1 MPMVDLKCPA
11 GHQYEAFRHPS
22 QVQDVEPCA
31 ECGAEAVR
39 IFVCKR
45 PHSYDG
51 LQQPLVVWRRP
62 DGTYAVPAQPDA
74 RKPVEYER
82 VELRNVFEIRGVE
95 RAIDREER
103 EKFER
108 AQIGKEMLAEG
119 TTATNRSE
127 LRSRMQ
133 HMRPHMRDFARL
145 AMDQNNA
152 KPRAKYRGNF
162 YFEALSQNASNRD
175 DGRNRDGGKVRK

>member
-1 MPMVDLKCPA
+1 MPMCDYRCEA

-31 ECGAEAVR
+31 ECGAEAKR
-39 IFVCKR
+39 IFVAKR
-45 PHSYDG
+45 PHSYNG

-82 VELRNVFEIRGVE
+82 VELRNAFEIRNVE
-95 RAIDREER
+95 RSIDREER

-127 LRSRMQ
+127 LRQKMQ
-133 HMRPHMRDFARL
+133 HFHPHMRDFARL

-152 KPRAKYRGNF
+152 KPRAKYRGAF

-175 DGRNRDGGKVRK
+175 DGRNRDGERVRK

>member
-1 MPMVDLKCPA
+1 MPMCDYRCES

-133 HMRPHMRDFARL
+133 HMRPHMRDFSRF

>member
-1 MPMVDLKCPA
+1 MVDLKCPA

-133 HMRPHMRDFARL
+133 HMRPHMRDFSRF

>member
-133 HMRPHMRDFARL
+133 HMRPHMRDFSRF